1 MDVKFGEFVGSPNRL
16 FIVPAY
22 QRAYSW
28 GEDQWRQFV
37 DDLKEAQGEY
47 YLGHFLIEVLPPSD
61 GFQVYGLIDGQ
72 QRITTSVIFMKA
84 AIDVLAGEEDRR
96 IEALRYRL
104 GTTYIRQ
111 DDYSPYRF
119 RTVDYDNENFVR
131 YVLEGNE
138 QKVAGQTKSE
148 DAFVKALNYFRK
160 RLKAME
166 NKQVVFD
173 LAVRLN
179 TALITEYEVKNHA
192 MAAQIFS
199 FQNDRGKDLSK
210 LEVLKAYFL
219 LQIYQDGRSTRAI
232 QDSITE
238 TVRQSFAGIY
248 HAITQ
253 MDVSEDAILAAY
265 WRSRVGFY
273 NGDVV
278 SSVKNAMRIEADKAA
293 WIKTF
298 ARELS
303 DAFIAI
309 RNFRNDVRDIP
320 MRLRVLG
327 QMEIVYPFV
336 IRLSLLNVGKD
347 ESMRLLRVIEN
358 LVFRVRLCS
367 RRAAVDTPE
376 RLGRILI
383 SFCETGDVCVAIDGI
398 KRGIREWGY
407 WNDADMRGKLD
418 QNDFYHNAVVEYLF
432 WQYERDLRPWGYAA
446 PSDMR
451 TEIVR
456 PSIEHIAPQTATH
469 DDPLAAGYGA
479 YENIEN
485 KDKGI
490 VTGGWMNALGNLVLL
505 SLTHNIKV
513 SNHPFAEK
521 ISEYESLGLL
531 RQQMEIK
538 DFATRPID
546 GGCVWD
552 VDAIARRHAHIL
564 GWAMRYWN
572 IDSI

>member
-16 FIVPAY
+16 FVVPAY

-28 GEDQWRQFV
+28 GEEQWRQFV
-37 DDLKEAQGEY
+37 DDLKEAQGDY
-47 YLGHFLIEVLPPSD
+47 YLGHFLIEVLPPND

-72 QRITTSVIFMKA
+72 QRMTTSVIFMKA
-84 AIDVLAGEEDRR
+84 VMDVLVGKEDRR

-160 RLKAME
+160 RLNAME
-166 NKQVVFD
+166 DKQIVFD

-179 TALITEYEVKNHA
+179 TALITEYEVRDRA

-219 LQIYQDGRSTRAI
+219 LQIYQDGGSRAI

-248 HAITQ
+248 HSITQ
-253 MDVSEDAILAAY
+253 MDVPEDAILAAY
-265 WRSRVGFY
+265 WRSRVGFFS
-273 NGDVV
+273 GDVV
-278 SSVKNAMRIEADKAA
+278 ASVKNAMRKETDKAV

-303 DAFIAI
+303 DAFVAVK
-309 RNFRNDVRDIP
+309 NFRNDVHDIP
-320 MRLRVLG
+320 VRLRVLG
-327 QMEIVYPFV
+327 LMEIVYPFV
-336 IRLSLLNVGKD
+336 IRLALLNVGEN
-347 ESMRLLRVIEN
+347 ESMRVLRAVEN

-367 RRAAVDTPE
+367 RRAAVDTPD
-376 RLGRILI
+376 RLGRVLI
-383 SFCETGDVCVAIDGI
+383 AFCETGDVSAVVDGI
-398 KRGIREWGY
+398 KGGIRNWGY

-432 WQYERDLRPWGYAA
+432 WQYERGLRPRGYLA
-446 PSDMR
+446 PSDVR
-451 TEIVR
+451 AEVDR
-456 PSIEHIAPQTATH
+456 PSIEHIAPQTPTNN
-469 DDPLAAGYGA
+469 DPIAAGYGT
-479 YENIEN
+479 YENAEN

-521 ISEYESLGLL
+521 IREYESLGLL
-531 RQQMEIK
+531 RQQIEVK
-538 DFATRPID
+538 NFATKLIE
-546 GGCVWD
+546 GEYVWD
-552 VDAIARRHAHIL
+552 VDAISKRHAHIL
-564 GWAMRYWN
+564 DWAMRYWN
-572 IDSI
+572 IDGI